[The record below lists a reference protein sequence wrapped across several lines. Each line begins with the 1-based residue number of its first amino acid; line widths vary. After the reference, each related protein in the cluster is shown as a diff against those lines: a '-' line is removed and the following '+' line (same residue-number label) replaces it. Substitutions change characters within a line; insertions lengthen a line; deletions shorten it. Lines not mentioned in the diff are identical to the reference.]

1 MVEYLRAGRW
11 EKKLDLMFT
20 EELQKCIGSIQY
32 GGIETFCL
40 LRLLKILKHFG
51 TENCVWIL
59 WLIFLSKRFK
69 IFKSKYLLGGKIFQ
83 YPYTVYY

>member
-1 MVEYLRAGRW
+1 MMEYLRAGRW

-40 LRLLKILKHFG
+40 LRHVLIWRYWNILGQKIVYEFCDWFFYL
-51 TENCVWIL
+51 NV
-59 WLIFLSKRFK
+59 
-69 IFKSKYLLGGKIFQ
+69 SKYLNQNIS
-83 YPYTVYY
+83 